1 MSKHEQHKQSVSRMP
16 RCADVS
22 NAFFARLAMAEPAT
36 ASIAASP
43 LRWRSYARCS
53 WTAQGLDSAFQALG
67 FSTLYRPAL
76 PRRPRP
82 SISGSTDPDT
92 CGD

>member
-43 LRWRSYARCS
+43 LRW
-53 WTAQGLDSAFQALG
+53 AQLCKMQLDS
-67 FSTLYRPAL
+67 
-76 PRRPRP
+76 
-82 SISGSTDPDT
+82 SGT
-92 CGD
+92 G